1 MSKVSEIKGRWIV
14 GSLSVL
20 LMLPVVFII
29 GLVVGINIED
39 AISLSQDTMSS
50 WVSAFATVTIAVL
63 TIVLAKET
71 WALRLIQL
79 SQIEQIRKD
88 TIKPSVN
95 LFLKSSPAAFN
106 FINLHVVNNGPGTAQ
121 NIRFRF
127 INASPDTKDVF
138 DYLLTELTKLVIME
152 KGISSLS
159 SGEHRTSYVFSFI
172 DLHEKFGEKA
182 LECITEVDITFE
194 DTEGTKY
201 QTRSF
206 FNFTEYK
213 GITELGGGDPL
224 YKISSQLEKIQK
236 EVGHFA
242 SGFKKLKTDVYT
254 SADREKE
261 REELERQWVEQQR
274 IDNESS

>member
-1 MSKVSEIKGRWIV
+1 MSKVSEIKARWIV

-20 LMLPVVFII
+20 LMLPVVFIL
-29 GLVVGINIED
+29 GMVVGINVED
-39 AISLSQDTMSS
+39 SITLSQDTLSS

-71 WALRLIQL
+71 WGLRLIQL

-88 TIKPSVN
+88 SIKPSVN

-106 FINLHVVNNGPGTAQ
+106 FIDVHVVNNGPGTAQ
-121 NIRFRF
+121 NVNFTF
-127 INASPDTKDVF
+127 HNSSSVADDVYEYLINKINR
-138 DYLLTELTKLVIME
+138 LVILE

-159 SGEHRTSYVFSFI
+159 AGEHRTSFLFSFI
-172 DLHEKFGEKA
+172 EMHKKFGDKA
-182 LECITEVDITFE
+182 LECIIEVDISFE
-194 DTEGTKY
+194 DTEGSKY
-201 QTRSF
+201 TSKSY

-213 GITELGGGDPL
+213 GVSELGGGDPL

-236 EVGHFA
+236 DIGHFA

-254 SADREKE
+254 SDDRAKE
-261 REELERQWVEQQR
+261 REEWESRRTEQHSPK
-274 IDNESS
+274 NESS